1 MRQKN
6 YENNL
11 KGFAFAALAII
22 LILII
27 TKLTI

>member
-1 MRQKN
+1 MKQKN

-11 KGFAFAALAII
+11 KSFAFALIGI
-22 LILII
+22 VLILII